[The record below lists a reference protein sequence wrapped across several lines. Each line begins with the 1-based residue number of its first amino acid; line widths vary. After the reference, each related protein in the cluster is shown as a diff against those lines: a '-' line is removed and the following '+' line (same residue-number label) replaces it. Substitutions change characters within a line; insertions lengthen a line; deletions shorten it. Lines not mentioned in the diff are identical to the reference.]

1 MARRIEPTPFDAC
14 FHGEHGASYAHA
26 HRELLQSVSGDD
38 IYAPRAANIARIKG
52 DARYLSIP
60 EIADSP

>member
-38 IYAPRAANIARIKG
+38 IYAPRAANIARIKR
-52 DARYLSIP
+52 DARYL
-60 EIADSP
+60 